1 MTIEVHNS
9 ISAIRVPDESRMQFL
24 PRYFGEEYMI
34 RGESTVFRFMRQLS
48 PSYDGGFWNFYDLSN
63 GGFYMSLDS
72 DDPMLVEVDGNGF
85 SDQMSADAAS
95 IVANLF
101 ALGDLTARFHESR
114 HVDHYYALRDFARQH
129 PESTKILR
137 AID

>member
-1 MTIEVHNS
+1 MTIETN
-9 ISAIRVPDESRMQFL
+9 SAITATLVPDALRLEFL
-24 PRYFGEEYMI
+24 PRFFGKEFMLQ
-34 RGESTVFRFMRQLS
+34 GENAVYTFMSRLS
-48 PSYDGGFWNFYDLSN
+48 PDYNGGFWKFYDLSN

-101 ALGDLTARFHESR
+101 ALGELTARFHESR
-114 HVDHYYALRDFARQH
+114 HVDHYYALRDFACQH